1 MKHIHIPE
9 TNITIPRIAASFAPA
24 GSDYTDTHN
33 YYLVDAYLE
42 LGGTFLDTAN
52 VYGRWFEQRLP
63 VNELWLGRYF
73 SERHNRHHF
82 ILDSK
87 GGALNPWDKSIPRI
101 NSECLRHDLENSLSN
116 LHTDYL
122 DYYWVHVDDPAV
134 PAGEILEIMNQFKKE
149 GKIRYFGCSNWVQS
163 AFVKLCVTLMIKKSP
178 ALQHIKL

>member
-63 VNELWLGRYF
+63 VNIF
-73 SERHNRHHF
+73 P
-82 ILDSK
+82 K
-87 GGALNPWDKSIPRI
+87 GTTGTTLFWI
-101 NSECLRHDLENSLSN
+101 
-116 LHTDYL
+116 
-122 DYYWVHVDDPAV
+122 
-134 PAGEILEIMNQFKKE
+134 
-149 GKIRYFGCSNWVQS
+149 
-163 AFVKLCVTLMIKKSP
+163 VKV
-178 ALQHIKL
+178 AH

>member
-52 VYGRWFEQRLP
+52 VYGRGFEQRLP

-73 SERHNRHHF
+73 SERHNRHHLFWIVKVAHQILGINPSPELIPSVCAMIWKTAYPIF
-82 ILDSK
+82 IRTIWTIT
-87 GGALNPWDKSIPRI
+87 GF
-101 NSECLRHDLENSLSN
+101 
-116 LHTDYL
+116 
-122 DYYWVHVDDPAV
+122 
-134 PAGEILEIMNQFKKE
+134 M
-149 GKIRYFGCSNWVQS
+149 
-163 AFVKLCVTLMIKKSP
+163 LMILLFLRVKY
-178 ALQHIKL
+178 LKL